1 LPQLLR
7 VSRERPS
14 IVLLPFRTATADQRF
29 FADSLAEGI
38 ACSLCQMR
46 SISVAVAKSSSSAAW
61 GDLQQLARDR
71 SARYRL
77 VGRLSQ
83 AGDRLRV
90 IVGLFDAASERQL
103 WGDSFDG
110 ERADLFRLQDRV
122 VQGVARAILPNIRDA
137 EIERARRKRP
147 EDLDAYDLT
156 MRALPLAF
164 AANPDSARRALDL
177 LARAMAIDP
186 EHALPVAMAAWC
198 HAQLITYN
206 GTRGL
211 ADEKVCALRLAR
223 RALILDSDDDPL
235 IITARCAVHTILNDL
250 ETGAALLERAL
261 ALDPT
266 SPWAWERSGWLKTYL
281 GQPDIAIRHF
291 KRAIRLAPAGAR
303 NAHRYIGIGSACFD
317 AGRYHEAA
325 RWKRKAVLEDPGTSW
340 VNRTLAVSYSR
351 LGDRRAALDS
361 LDALRRLCPDVTI
374 KQVVNAVPFRQDF
387 LDRIAEG
394 LGDLGLPP

>member
-1 LPQLLR
+1 
-7 VSRERPS
+7 VSDA
-14 IVLLPFRTATADQRF
+14 LDN
-29 FADSLAEGI
+29 
-38 ACSLCQMR
+38 
-46 SISVAVAKSSSSAAW
+46 SSSAAW

-71 SARYRL
+71 SAPYRL

-122 VQGVARAILPNIRDA
+122 VQGVTRAILPNIRDA

-186 EHALPVAMAAWC
+186 EYALPVAMAAWC

-206 GTRGL
+206 GTRAL

-223 RALILDSDDDPL
+223 RAHILDSDDDPL
-235 IITARCAVHTILNDL
+235 IITARCAVHTMLNDL
-250 ETGAALLERAL
+250 ETGAALLERASIRPL
-261 ALDPT
+261 HG
-266 SPWAWERSGWLKTYL
+266 RGSG
-281 GQPDIAIRHF
+281 
-291 KRAIRLAPAGAR
+291 
-303 NAHRYIGIGSACFD
+303 
-317 AGRYHEAA
+317 
-325 RWKRKAVLEDPGTSW
+325 
-340 VNRTLAVSYSR
+340 
-351 LGDRRAALDS
+351 
-361 LDALRRLCPDVTI
+361 
-374 KQVVNAVPFRQDF
+374 VV
-387 LDRIAEG
+387 G
-394 LGDLGLPP
+394 